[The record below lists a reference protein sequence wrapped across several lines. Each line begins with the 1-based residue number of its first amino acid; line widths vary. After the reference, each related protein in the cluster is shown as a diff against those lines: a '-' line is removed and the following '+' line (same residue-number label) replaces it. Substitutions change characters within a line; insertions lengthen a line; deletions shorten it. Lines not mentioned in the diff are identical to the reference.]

1 MDMILLQKMNDFRDT
16 FVLECVHKENIAFRK
31 DILNSCSY
39 HIKTIYNI
47 PKIKVIIQNVQV

>member
-1 MDMILLQKMNDFRDT
+1 MDMICYKKMYDVRDT

-31 DILNSCSY
+31 DILNSWSY

-47 PKIKVIIQNVQV
+47 PKINVIILNVQV

>member
-1 MDMILLQKMNDFRDT
+1 MILLQKMYDFRDT

-39 HIKTIYNI
+39 HIKTIYNN

>member
-1 MDMILLQKMNDFRDT
+1 MDMILLQKMYNFRDT

-31 DILNSCSY
+31 DILNSWSY

-47 PKIKVIIQNVQV
+47 PKINVIILNVQV